1 MTEAPQDG
9 SVSQSSGAHGAGPR
23 RFSGLTA
30 VAQWVS
36 VIASVAFLAWILIT
50 RADDFKTVL
59 SLDLGLFAL
68 ISASALCT
76 FIINGVELQLLAGR
90 FGGRIPF
97 RDTMLLGL
105 MVSTLN
111 YLPMKA
117 GTVINGLIM
126 RTRHK
131 VRLADFAA
139 LVAGSSVIHL
149 WVGAVSAG
157 VFLLIEGREQG
168 LAWGLVLAPT
178 AVVAALVIWGRRRHE
193 GRYADHGRRSIRLLA
208 RAVDGVGVL
217 FGDARLLVLDIALN
231 FALVMLAS
239 ARMVL
244 AFEALSLSAPF
255 GSAVVATALSIVAA
269 RLSVIPGALGF
280 KEGGAA
286 LGSSAVGIAPAVGL
300 AASVIDRAVT
310 LVWLVLLG
318 VPATYYLLRTTG
330 IHLSLSGRVV
340 DSKGREPE

>member
-1 MTEAPQDG
+1 MIKAPQDG
-9 SVSQSSGAHGAGPR
+9 SVPQSTGGQEAPR
-23 RFSGLTA
+23 RFSGLA
-30 VAQWVS
+30 AIAQWAS
-36 VIASVAFLAWILIT
+36 VIASVAFLAWIFVT
-50 RADDFKTVL
+50 RADDLKMVL
-59 SLDLGLFAL
+59 SLDFGLFAF

-76 FIINGVELQLLAGR
+76 FIINGVELQVLAGR

-97 RDTMLLGL
+97 GDTMLLGL

-117 GTVINGLIM
+117 GTVINGLIL
-126 RTRHK
+126 RTRHR

-139 LVAGSSVIHL
+139 LTAGSSVIHL
-149 WVGAVSAG
+149 WVGAVAAG
-157 VFLLIEGREQG
+157 TFLLIEGREQA
-168 LAWGLVLAPT
+168 LAWALVFVPT
-178 AVVAALVIWGRRRHE
+178 AVVVGLVAWSRQRHE
-193 GRYADHGRRSIRLLA
+193 GRYADHSRRSVRLLG

-217 FGDARLLVLDIALN
+217 FGDTRLLVIDIVLN

-239 ARMVL
+239 VRMVL
-244 AFEALSLSAPF
+244 AFEALSFAVPF
-255 GSAVVATALSIVAA
+255 GSAVVTTALSIVAA

-340 DSKGREPE
+340 DAKGSEPQ